1 MFTITASA
9 HCTDHFYTVDCFV
22 SFSFRTVLNAVS
34 SFLHVAPH
42 PPPCNMQT
50 MQQATN
56 VKKEW
61 KERSS
66 ILIIMKSLPVLLL
79 PFLLQATSAELL
91 RADKATNREGNDE
104 SVKTAR
110 DSKAPIRNR
119 RLFNVFNLQSLLDDT
134 TKTEE
139 VIDDS
144 SFESGR
150 SYFNLF
156 TNIFTGEREPSESP
170 ANEKPANEKPPAD
183 SKEEEKEEEVVPKVE
198 DTTLAPTRA
207 PVEKQTVQPVT
218 AEKVKETAK
227 NFLETYT
234 GGWVPKPEGTYS
246 EIFLSV
252 FAART
257 VNPTISPAPTMSP
270 APSAVPTIL
279 PVAGTEGPTTT
290 VFPTTGPTTA
300 PSLIPSSQIQTVPP
314 SVSVPPSLAPNDL
327 SGAPTS
333 SFSPTSSQLPT
344 LVGTG
349 SEDPT
354 LSQVPTSLSPST
366 SLAPSLVPSS
376 NIIASIKP
384 SVSAAPS
391 ITALP
396 SASRA
401 PSSTAQPSGSVQPS
415 RSSPPTVSESPSVL
429 PTSNSTISVPPSSGP
444 TTTIAPSLARVEGGF
459 TTELNLDQVPEAYRQ
474 VFTDAAARWDTVIVG
489 DLQDFVMTE
498 ADRATAGSRC
508 DASTIPDVIDDVFI
522 CSSLPSIDGAVG
534 ILGSAGPLLGLF

>member
-1 MFTITASA
+1 
-9 HCTDHFYTVDCFV
+9 
-22 SFSFRTVLNAVS
+22 
-34 SFLHVAPH
+34 
-42 PPPCNMQT
+42 
-50 MQQATN
+50 
-56 VKKEW
+56 
-61 KERSS
+61 
-66 ILIIMKSLPVLLL
+66 MKPLLVPLL
-79 PFLLQATSAELL
+79 PFLLKASSAELL
-91 RADKATNREGNDE
+91 RADKPTNREGNDV
-104 SVKTAR
+104 SVPTAR
-110 DSKAPIRNR
+110 DSEAPIRNR

-139 VIDDS
+139 AIDDS

-156 TNIFTGEREPSESP
+156 TNIFTGERDPSTSESP
-170 ANEKPANEKPPAD
+170 ANEKPAS
-183 SKEEEKEEEVVPKVE
+183 SKEEKEEEVVPKVE
-198 DTTLAPTRA
+198 DATLAPTRA
-207 PVEKQTVQPVT
+207 PVEKQTAQPVT

-234 GGWVPKPEGTYS
+234 GGWVPKPEGSYS

-257 VNPTISPAPTMSP
+257 VNPTVSPAPTMSP
-270 APSAVPTIL
+270 APSGVPSIP

-290 VFPTTGPTTA
+290 VFPTTGTTIA
-300 PSLIPSSQIQTVPP
+300 PSLIPSSQIQTVLP
-314 SVSVPPSLAPNDL
+314 SEQGSPVPSLAPNAL

-333 SFSPTSSQLPT
+333 SFSPTYSQLPT
-344 LVGTG
+344 LAGTG

-354 LSQVPTSLSPST
+354 LSQVPTSISPSS

-401 PSSTAQPSGSVQPS
+401 PSSTAQPFGSVQPS
-415 RSSPPTVSESPSVL
+415 RSSPPTVSESPSAL
-429 PTSNSTISVPPSSGP
+429 PTSNSTTSVPPSLGP
-444 TTTIAPSLARVEGGF
+444 TTTTAPTLARVEGGF
-459 TTELNLDQVPEAYRQ
+459 TTELNLDQVPETYRQ
-474 VFTDAAARWDTVIVG
+474 VFTAAAARWDTVIVG
-489 DLQDFVMTE
+489 DLQDFVMTD

-522 CSSLPSIDGAVG
+522 CSSLPSIDGEIG
-534 ILGSAGPLLGLF
+534 ILGSAGPLLGTF